1 MLFSE
6 RLIAFFVFLVIAI
19 INSLF
24 AWSCGFYRLPTQ
36 KKRSEALVTGS
47 QVAGGF
53 IILMT
58 VEILIVPL
66 FYYVWIFFK
75 EGYIPDFSSHK
86 LDVVQ
91 QGWLNVFAILA
102 TAFALLIYCFILG
115 KQIMREVWGTGIGN
129 INGESILNFLI
140 GVLTWF
146 VAYPLVAAVGQ
157 LMAMTLSLFY
167 LGPHVDQ
174 LAIKHLKSIMDEP
187 WLFSVTMIQ
196 VVTIV
201 PAIEELIFRGFLQT
215 WLKEKFG
222 ITKAIAATSAIFAFF
237 HFSVGQGMDNVELIV
252 SLFAL
257 SCFLGFVRE
266 RRQSLW
272 ASIGLHATFNAI
284 SILFLSKMSIIFLY

>member
-6 RLIAFFVFLVIAI
+6 HLIAFFVFLIIAI
-19 INSLF
+19 MNSLF
-24 AWSCGFYRLPTQ
+24 AWSCGFYRLPAQ
-36 KKRSEALVTGS
+36 KKRPKTLVNGP

-58 VEILIVPL
+58 VEILTAPL
-66 FYYVWIFFK
+66 FYYGWIFFK
-75 EGYIPDFSSHK
+75 DGYIPDFSSHK
-86 LDVVQ
+86 LDVFQ

-102 TAFALLIYCFILG
+102 TALALTIYCLILG
-115 KQIMREVWGTGIGN
+115 KQTMREVWGRGKDN
-129 INGESILNFLI
+129 FKGESILNFLI
-140 GVLTWF
+140 GALTWF

-157 LMAMTLSLFY
+157 LIAMTLSLFY

-174 LAIKHLKSIMDEP
+174 VAVKHLKSIMDSP
-187 WLFSVTMIQ
+187 WLFSITMIQ

-222 ITKAIAATSAIFAFF
+222 ITKAIVATSVIFAFF
-237 HFSVGQGMDNVELIV
+237 HFAVGQGMDNVELIV
-252 SLFAL
+252 SLFVL

-266 RRQSLW
+266 RQQSLW